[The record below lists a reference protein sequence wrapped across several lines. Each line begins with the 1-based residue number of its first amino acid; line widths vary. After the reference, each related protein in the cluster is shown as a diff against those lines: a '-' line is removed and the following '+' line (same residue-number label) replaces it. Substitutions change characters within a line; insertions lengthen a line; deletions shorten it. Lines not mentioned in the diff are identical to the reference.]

1 MTSLLRI
8 IGKLLKLIVELIGGA
23 RVWVDTRRRLVAS
36 ISLQKL
42 NLLTT
47 RKSIWFTY
55 PNIARIVNAVQARAV
70 ESDFKKSYKS
80 RMPNI
85 RFSDFI

>member
-8 IGKLLKLIVELIGGA
+8 IGKLLKLVVELIVGA

-42 NLLTT
+42 NL
-47 RKSIWFTY
+47 
-55 PNIARIVNAVQARAV
+55 
-70 ESDFKKSYKS
+70 
-80 RMPNI
+80 
-85 RFSDFI
+85 